1 MNEEE
6 EDKFLKENPV
16 VFKKF
21 IVKRKF
27 GEGAFGEVYLGQT
40 IEKKEY
46 VALKVEPKKNS
57 KANSSKRSF
66 YFI

>member
-27 GEGAFGEVYLGQT
+27 GEGAFGEVYLEIGRAH
-40 IEKKEY
+40 
-46 VALKVEPKKNS
+46 V
-57 KANSSKRSF
+57 
-66 YFI
+66 